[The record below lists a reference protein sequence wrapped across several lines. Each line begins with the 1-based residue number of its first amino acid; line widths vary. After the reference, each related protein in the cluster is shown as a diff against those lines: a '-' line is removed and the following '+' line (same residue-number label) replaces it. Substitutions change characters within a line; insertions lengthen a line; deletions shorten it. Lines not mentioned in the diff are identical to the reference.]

1 MQKWFLLIVLS
12 FHLYEADAQGTWTWL
27 HGDSVTHPIRTN
39 VNRGVKGVASPSN
52 LPSRFLYNGINW
64 KDPQDKFWV
73 FGKKLTW
80 DQQNDT
86 SEVWSYDYKSNQW
99 TWEAGFDTFYID
111 GSLPNQFMINLR
123 KDILGSALFHWTDS
137 LGNLWYYSNG
147 LTRDLNNVGYFYNV
161 LQKFNIKTKRIEAIN
176 HRVHYNRGVKGVAS
190 AINWPGSL
198 SGAVWRVDN
207 RVYLFG
213 GSRAV
218 IRPSGSLENEFSNE
232 LWEYNMATNLWTWL
246 GGNTPPSQI
255 NYGSKGVAAVS
266 NWPPNVFDNS
276 SNWIDGNKCYFAG
289 GAYYGSNVYGGL
301 SDLWEYDIITGLWTW
316 VSGSTISD
324 LNSNGIYSGK
334 THIDSNGLF
343 PSARIHGSSVQ
354 SNICKNSFWFY
365 SGESFQ
371 NTNKWLFAD
380 LWIYK
385 PSVNRW
391 QWVYGVPNDTLYS
404 YGVKGIPR
412 YSNKPPIRQERL
424 MWTDN
429 LGRLYLFGG
438 STYNIKTYD
447 SMSYYYYKDG
457 NDLWRYDPDYG
468 LIYFNN
474 SSKFIIRDFNHHICL
489 GDSSVIR
496 IRKGYDSLRVS
507 PMTSVTLRQTDTT
520 TEVWLKPSTNMSYKI
535 IAYGYRCESQLD
547 SLTIPIVVSPPRTSS
562 ESKTICFGA
571 SYIGKSTTGT
581 HIFKY
586 SDQLKCDSVHTLY
599 LIVRPE
605 IVSIIDSTVCEGTSV
620 FGRSVSGTYNDPF
633 AASNGCDSTRRL
645 RLTVIPR
652 NLTID
657 TSICRGRSIYGYSID
672 SAYYDTLTSTQG
684 CITYRVIRLRIK
696 EHSSSSYSQSI
707 CEGQSYW
714 GHSTSGTHT
723 DILTA
728 ANGCDSTRTL
738 NLTVNKKSFFTLNQ
752 EICRGDSY
760 EGKSQAGTYLDTFI
774 NAKGCDSI
782 RTLVLT
788 LRNAKPIKKLKDTA
802 ICKGSDAVFDAG
814 IGHISYLWTTGA
826 QTHSIQIS
834 QVGEYKLSYTDTA
847 NCVGRDS
854 AVLSF
859 YNDTEIILED
869 ELSNYKGELLIL
881 NPKIKPSDVGG
892 KYRWSPSQIFSC
904 DTCRTVRFKLDS
916 SAVVKLEF
924 TDAQGCKAYKDVKVN
939 IYDSWAVGFPTA
951 FSPNGDAL
959 NDTYFPNVANILSY
973 TYAVYNRWGEKVYQA
988 TNIQPAWNGTF
999 RGQPCPMGMYSYYA
1013 DVILLNGVRR
1023 TYSGSFQVVR

>member
-1 MQKWFLLIVLS
+1 M
-12 FHLYEADAQGTWTWL
+12 
-27 HGDSVTHPIRTN
+27 
-39 VNRGVKGVASPSN
+39 ASPSN
-52 LPSRFLYNGINW
+52 LPSRFLYKGINW

-137 LGNLWYYSNG
+137 LGNLWYYSYG
-147 LTRDLNNVGYFYNV
+147 HTLDLNNVSYFYNV
-161 LQKFNIKTKRIEAIN
+161 LHKFNIKTKRIEVIN

-213 GSRAV
+213 SSRAV
-218 IRPSGSLENEFSNE
+218 IRPSGSIENEFSNE
-232 LWEYNMATNLWTWL
+232 LWVYNMATNLWTWL

-266 NWPPNVFDNS
+266 NWPPNIFYNS
-276 SNWIDGNKCYFAG
+276 SNWIEGSKCYFAG
-289 GAYYGSNVYGGL
+289 GAYYGSNTYGGL
-301 SDLWEYDIITGLWTW
+301 SDLWEYDIFNGLWTW

-354 SNICKNSFWFY
+354 SNICNNSFWYY

-371 NTNKWLFAD
+371 SADNRLFAD

-391 QWVYGVPNDTLYS
+391 QWVYGVPYDTLYS

-412 YSNKPPIRQERL
+412 YSNKPPVRQERL

-438 STYNIKTYD
+438 STYNIKTND
-447 SMSYYYYKDG
+447 PMSQYYYKDG
-457 NDLWRYDPDYG
+457 NDLWRYDPDYE

-496 IRKGYDSLRVS
+496 IRKGYDSLRVT
-507 PMTSVTLRQTDTT
+507 PMTSLTLRQTDTT
-520 TEVWLKPSTNMSYKI
+520 AEVWLKPAANSSYKI

-562 ESKTICFGA
+562 ESKTICYGA
-571 SYIGKSTTGT
+571 SYMGKNTSGT
-581 HIFKY
+581 HTFNY
-586 SDQLKCDSVHTLY
+586 PDPLKCDSVHTLY
-599 LIVRPE
+599 LTVYPE
-605 IVSIIDSTVCEGTSV
+605 IITIKDSTICEGSSV
-620 FGRSVSGTYNDPF
+620 FGRTISGAYNDLF
-633 AASNGCDSTRRL
+633 VAANGCDSSRRL
-645 RLTVIPR
+645 NLTVIPK

-657 TSICRGRSIYGYSID
+657 TAICRGRSIYGYSID
-672 SAYYDTLTSTQG
+672 STYYDTLTSAKG
-684 CITYRVIRLRIK
+684 CITYRVLRLRIK

-707 CEGQSYW
+707 CEGQTYW
-714 GHSTSGTHT
+714 GHSTTGIHT

-728 ANGCDSTRTL
+728 ANGCDSTRKL
-738 NLTVNKKSFFTLNQ
+738 NLTVNKKSYLTLNQ
-752 EICRGDSY
+752 EICRGESF
-760 EGKSQAGTYLDTFI
+760 EEKSQAGIYLDTFL
-774 NAKGCDSI
+774 NAVGCDSI

-788 LRNAKPIKKLKDTA
+788 LRSPRIIKKLKDIA
-802 ICKGSDAVFDAG
+802 ICRGSETILDAG
-814 IGHISYLWTTGA
+814 LGHKDYLWSTREL
-826 QTHSIQIS
+826 THSIL
-834 QVGEYKLSYTDTA
+834 VKNEGEYKLSFTDTA
-847 NCVGRDS
+847 NCIGYDS
-854 AVLSF
+854 AKVK
-859 YNDTEIILED
+859 YHNDTEIILQD
-869 ELSNYKGELLIL
+869 EISNYKGELLLL
-881 NPKIKPSDVGG
+881 NPQIKPSDVGG
-892 KYRWSPSQIFSC
+892 RYRWSPSQIFQCDSC
-904 DTCRTVRFKLDS
+904 RSARFKLDN
-916 SAVVKLEF
+916 SAVVRLEF

-951 FSPNGDAL
+951 FSPNGDGT
-959 NDTYFPNVANILSY
+959 NDEYFPNVENILSY
-973 TYAVYNRWGEKVYQA
+973 NIAIYNRWGEKVYASDNLKQKWYGSYKGEA
-988 TNIQPAWNGTF
+988 VPFGS
-999 RGQPCPMGMYSYYA
+999 YSYFA
-1013 DVILLNGVRR
+1013 EVILLNQVRR
-1023 TYSGSFQVVR
+1023 TYTGTFHLVK